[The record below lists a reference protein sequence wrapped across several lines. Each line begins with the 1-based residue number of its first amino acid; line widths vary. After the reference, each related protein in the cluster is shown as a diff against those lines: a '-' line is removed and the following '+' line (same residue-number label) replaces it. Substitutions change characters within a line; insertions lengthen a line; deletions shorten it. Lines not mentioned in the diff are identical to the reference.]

1 MHFLHILP
9 LNSFFFEVLKIDFN
23 IRRLKNMAAGA
34 KTPTETS
41 QNSSRRVCV
50 NLNSVTEKVFFL
62 GRLPTVYHDII
73 RNRKTIDYA

>member
-1 MHFLHILP
+1 MYFLP

-23 IRRLKNMAAGA
+23 IRRRLKNMAAGA